1 MPATASPV
9 LGDKSFPNQDQQ
21 HFQIQYDTLI
31 IAVGAYSQSKRK
43 HLLFFI
49 CLISFIRLYE
59 AFNVPGVK
67 EHAHFLKPYN
77 RMYELNLRRI
87 AADYSI

>member
-43 HLLFFI
+43 HLLIFI

-67 EHAHFLKPYN
+67 EHAHFLKDVSDA
-77 RMYELNLRRI
+77 RRI
-87 AADYSI
+87 RSRIIECMNSI